1 MAKKNTTKKEMVEE
15 KEVLTEV
22 EEKKEE
28 EITESEVEEITNVE
42 EAEEEKPI
50 IPMEKESEETIEAVT
65 LDNSPI
71 SPIILEEETEVVP
84 KDFTPAI
91 PKKVSNN
98 KSGLSVFK
106 GRVYKELNNGRGIFA
121 DNGETFNLSDIK

>member
-1 MAKKNTTKKEMVEE
+1 MAKKNTTKKEKVEE

-22 EEKKEE
+22 EEIKEE
-28 EITESEVEEITNVE
+28 EITTEES
-42 EAEEEKPI
+42 EEEKTTTPI
-50 IPMEKESEETIEAVT
+50 EEESEEIVEVVT
-65 LDNSPI
+65 LDNSPV

-84 KDFTPAI
+84 KDFAPAI

>member
-22 EEKKEE
+22 EESEE
-28 EITESEVEEITNVE
+28 VTESEVEEITNI
-42 EAEEEKPI
+42 EEE
-50 IPMEKESEETIEAVT
+50 EEVTTEESEEIIETVT

>member
-1 MAKKNTTKKEMVEE
+1 MAKKNTTKKEKVEE
-15 KEVLTEV
+15 KEVLTEL
-22 EEKKEE
+22 EEIKEE
-28 EITESEVEEITNVE
+28 EITTEES
-42 EAEEEKPI
+42 EEEKTTTPI
-50 IPMEKESEETIEAVT
+50 EEESEEIIEVVT
-65 LDNSPI
+65 LDNSPV

-84 KDFTPAI
+84 KDFAPAI

>member
-22 EEKKEE
+22 EKKEE
-28 EITESEVEEITNVE
+28 EITESEVEEITNIE
-42 EAEEEKPI
+42 EAEEEVTT
-50 IPMEKESEETIEAVT
+50 EELEEIIEAVT

-84 KDFTPAI
+84 KDFAPAI

>member
-1 MAKKNTTKKEMVEE
+1 MAKKETTKKEMVEE

-22 EEKKEE
+22 EETEE
-28 EITESEVEEITNVE
+28 EVTESEVEEITNIE
-42 EAEEEKPI
+42 ETEEEVTT
-50 IPMEKESEETIEAVT
+50 EESEEIIETVT

>member
-1 MAKKNTTKKEMVEE
+1 MAKKNTTKKEKVEE

-22 EEKKEE
+22 EEIKEE
-28 EITESEVEEITNVE
+28 EITTEES
-42 EAEEEKPI
+42 EEEKTTTPI
-50 IPMEKESEETIEAVT
+50 EEESEKIIETVT
-65 LDNSPI
+65 LDNSPV

-84 KDFTPAI
+84 KDFAPAI

>member
-1 MAKKNTTKKEMVEE
+1 MVEE

-22 EEKKEE
+22 EESEE
-28 EITESEVEEITNVE
+28 EVTESEVEEITNI
-42 EAEEEKPI
+42 EEE
-50 IPMEKESEETIEAVT
+50 EEVTTEESEEIIETVT

-91 PKKVSNN
+91 PKKASNN

>member
-15 KEVLTEV
+15 KTTTPI
-22 EEKKEE
+22 EE
-28 EITESEVEEITNVE
+28 
-42 EAEEEKPI
+42 
-50 IPMEKESEETIEAVT
+50 ESEEIIEVVT
-65 LDNSPI
+65 LDNSPV

-84 KDFTPAI
+84 KDFAPAI

-98 KSGLSVFK
+98 KSGLSVFR

>member
-28 EITESEVEEITNVE
+28 EITESEVEEITNIE
-42 EAEEEKPI
+42 EAEEVTTE
-50 IPMEKESEETIEAVT
+50 ESEEIIEAVT

-84 KDFTPAI
+84 KDFAPAI

>member
-22 EEKKEE
+22 EEIKEE
-28 EITESEVEEITNVE
+28 EITESEVEEITNTEEVE
-42 EAEEEKPI
+42 EEVTTE
-50 IPMEKESEETIEAVT
+50 ESEEIIETVT

-84 KDFTPAI
+84 KDFAPAI

>member
-22 EEKKEE
+22 EEIKEE
-28 EITESEVEEITNVE
+28 EITTEES
-42 EAEEEKPI
+42 EEEKTTTPI
-50 IPMEKESEETIEAVT
+50 EEESEEIIEVVT
-65 LDNSPI
+65 LDNSPV

-84 KDFTPAI
+84 KDFAPAI

>member
-1 MAKKNTTKKEMVEE
+1 MAKKNTTKKEKVEE

-22 EEKKEE
+22 EETKEE
-28 EITESEVEEITNVE
+28 EITTEES
-42 EAEEEKPI
+42 EEEKTTTPI
-50 IPMEKESEETIEAVT
+50 EEESEEIIEVVT
-65 LDNSPI
+65 LDNSPV

-84 KDFTPAI
+84 KDFAPAI

>member
-1 MAKKNTTKKEMVEE
+1 MAKKNTTKKEKVEE

-22 EEKKEE
+22 EEIKEE
-28 EITESEVEEITNVE
+28 EITAEES
-42 EAEEEKPI
+42 EEEKTTTPI
-50 IPMEKESEETIEAVT
+50 EEESEEIIEVVT
-65 LDNSPI
+65 LDNSPV

-84 KDFTPAI
+84 KDFAPAI

>member
-1 MAKKNTTKKEMVEE
+1 MAKKNTTKKEM
-15 KEVLTEV
+15 V

-28 EITESEVEEITNVE
+28 EITESEVEEITNIE
-42 EAEEEKPI
+42 EAEEEVTT
-50 IPMEKESEETIEAVT
+50 EESEEIIEAVT

>member
-1 MAKKNTTKKEMVEE
+1 MAKKNTTKKEKVEE

-22 EEKKEE
+22 EEIKEE
-28 EITESEVEEITNVE
+28 EITTEES
-42 EAEEEKPI
+42 EEEKTTTPI
-50 IPMEKESEETIEAVT
+50 EEESEEKIEVVT
-65 LDNSPI
+65 LDNSPV

-84 KDFTPAI
+84 KDFAPAI

>member
-1 MAKKNTTKKEMVEE
+1 MAKKNTTKKEKVEE

-22 EEKKEE
+22 EEIKEE
-28 EITESEVEEITNVE
+28 EITTEES
-42 EAEEEKPI
+42 EEEKTTTPI
-50 IPMEKESEETIEAVT
+50 EEESEEIIEVVT
-65 LDNSPI
+65 LDNSPV

-84 KDFTPAI
+84 KDFAPAI

>member
-1 MAKKNTTKKEMVEE
+1 MAKKNTTKEEMVEE

-22 EEKKEE
+22 EEIKEE
-28 EITESEVEEITNVE
+28 EITESEVEEITNIEEVE
-42 EAEEEKPI
+42 EEVTTE
-50 IPMEKESEETIEAVT
+50 ESEEIIEAVT

>member
-1 MAKKNTTKKEMVEE
+1 MAKKNTTKKEKVEE

-22 EEKKEE
+22 EEIKEE
-28 EITESEVEEITNVE
+28 EITTEES
-42 EAEEEKPI
+42 EEEKTTTPI
-50 IPMEKESEETIEAVT
+50 EEESEKIIEVVT
-65 LDNSPI
+65 LDNSPV

-84 KDFTPAI
+84 KDFAPAI

>member
-1 MAKKNTTKKEMVEE
+1 MAKKNTTKKEKVEE

-22 EEKKEE
+22 EETKEE
-28 EITESEVEEITNVE
+28 EITTE
-42 EAEEEKPI
+42 
-50 IPMEKESEETIEAVT
+50 ESEEIIEVVT
-65 LDNSPI
+65 LDNSPV

-84 KDFTPAI
+84 KDFAPAI

>member
-1 MAKKNTTKKEMVEE
+1 MAKKNTTKKEKVEE

-22 EEKKEE
+22 EEIKEE
-28 EITESEVEEITNVE
+28 EITTEES
-42 EAEEEKPI
+42 EEEKTTTPI
-50 IPMEKESEETIEAVT
+50 EEESEEIIEVVT
-65 LDNSPI
+65 LDNSPV

-84 KDFTPAI
+84 KDFAPAI

-106 GRVYKELNNGRGIFA
+106 GRVYKELNNGHGIFA

>member
-1 MAKKNTTKKEMVEE
+1 MAKKNTTKKEKVEE
-15 KEVLTEV
+15 KEVLTEA
-22 EEKKEE
+22 EEIKEE
-28 EITESEVEEITNVE
+28 EITTEES
-42 EAEEEKPI
+42 EEEKTTTPI
-50 IPMEKESEETIEAVT
+50 EEESEEIIEAVT